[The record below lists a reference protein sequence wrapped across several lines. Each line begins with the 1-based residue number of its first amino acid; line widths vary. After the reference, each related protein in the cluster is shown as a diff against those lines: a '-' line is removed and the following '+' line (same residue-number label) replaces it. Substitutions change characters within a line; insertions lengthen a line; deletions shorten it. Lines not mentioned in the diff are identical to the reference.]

1 MKIVIPG
8 GSGQIGSILARQWTG
23 QGHEVVVLARSDRA
37 AGPARI
43 VRWDGET
50 AGDWTREVDGADLLV
65 NLAGRSVDC
74 RYNAA
79 NREAIMQSRVRST
92 RVLRQAVRAAKSPP
106 PVWLNASTATIY
118 RHSHDKPMD
127 EATGELGG
135 GEPGAP
141 AKWDFSIDVAK
152 AWEEEFLAEETPG
165 TRRVAMRSAMTL
177 SPDKGGVFDV
187 ILGLVKLGL
196 GGTNG
201 DGRQY
206 FSWVHEADFRAAV
219 DLLARDERFDGVV
232 NIASPNPIPN
242 REFMRTLRRAW
253 GMPVGLPST
262 AWMME
267 IGAVFLR
274 TETELVLKSR
284 RVVPGRLLDAG
295 FEFQFPHWE
304 DAARDLCERAR
315 GKGDR

>member
-8 GSGQIGSILARQWTG
+8 GSGQIGSILARHWRG

-92 RVLRQAVRAAKSPP
+92 RVLRQAVQAAKSPP

-118 RHSHDKPMD
+118 RHSHDKDMD

-253 GMPVGLPST
+253 GMPVGLPAT

-315 GKGDR
+315 GRGR